1 MTVLGSK
8 VKVEAE
14 RVIVREG
21 IVSTT
26 VKTVGKS
33 VSIVL

>member
-8 VKVEAE
+8 VKVVAE

-26 VKTVGKS
+26 VNTVGKS
-33 VSIVL
+33 VSIV

>member
-8 VKVEAE
+8 VKVVAE